1 MEQIVYEKHTVLH
14 HQGQFLVVYPT
25 PGVENVPT
33 VALICVTRKQA
44 DEQAARLNGS
54 LQ

>member
-1 MEQIVYEKHTVLH
+1 METIVSHKHTVLH

-25 PGVENVPT
+25 PGAENVPT
-33 VALICVTRKQA
+33 VALICVTQKQA
-44 DEQAARLNGS
+44 DEQAARLNGG